1 MVNNDGEKVAEAM
14 GGEFIINGDQSEA
27 MMSEYKPIKEKI
39 ESGEKPTEEEW
50 MAFYGAVDSVLG
62 QPQFQDNVA

>member
-1 MVNNDGEKVAEAM
+1 
-14 GGEFIINGDQSEA
+14 
-27 MMSEYKPIKEKI
+27 MMAEYKPITEKI

-50 MAFYGAVDSVLG
+50 MAFYGVVDSVLG